1 MSRWFHT
8 FCLQNPNLTFTN
20 HFRWRF
26 LQVFQS
32 CESRGVGVQVF
43 RGLVPGISRTVTT
56 GIYCFKV
63 RNIWHFPG
71 GGGGINDFWYFTCQT
86 GRNRSISKS
95 VFLKAGKIFKSK
107 ILRTYGPGFWLIYIY
122 FFFGKENRGGREGG
136 CWPLWISSPLI
147 KKK

>member
-43 RGLVPGISRTVTT
+43 RGLVPGTSRTVTT

-63 RNIWHFPG
+63 QNIWHFPG
-71 GGGGINDFWYFTCQT
+71 GGGCKLFLIFYMPD
-86 GRNRSISKS
+86 RKKSISKS
-95 VFLKAGKIFKSK
+95 VFFKSRENFKSK
-107 ILRTYGPGFWLIYIY
+107 ILRTYGPGFLLI
-122 FFFGKENRGGREGG
+122 FFFLARRIEGGGREVVDHFE
-136 CWPLWISSPLI
+136 
-147 KKK
+147 